1 MIFLGAPNDP
11 GVFGSWLLSC
21 WQSDNSICNVSVGAN
36 WTCCVG
42 LLSLLASIVMGADS
56 IGPWVVNSTCSEGQV
71 VGRRAVR
78 AGPNV

>member
-1 MIFLGAPNDP
+1 MTLACLAAGCSLAGGLITLYVMSQLVLTGRA
-11 GVFGSWLLSC
+11 
-21 WQSDNSICNVSVGAN
+21 
-36 WTCCVG
+36 VG

>member
-1 MIFLGAPNDP
+1 MIIQGDPNDH

-21 WQSDNSICNVSVGAN
+21 WQSDNSMCNGTAGAN

-42 LLSLLASIVMGADS
+42 LLSSLALIVMGADS
-56 IGPWVVNSTCSEGQV
+56 IGPWVVNSRCSEGQV

-78 AGPNV
+78 AGPSV